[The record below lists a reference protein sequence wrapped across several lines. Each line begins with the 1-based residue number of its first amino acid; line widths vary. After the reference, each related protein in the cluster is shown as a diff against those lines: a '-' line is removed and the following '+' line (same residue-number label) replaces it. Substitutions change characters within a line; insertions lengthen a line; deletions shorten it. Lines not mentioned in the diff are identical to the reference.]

1 MQQTRKC
8 AILFYMNLQGC
19 TEMKKFEGKR
29 VCVAC
34 SGGADSLCLLHYLYK
49 RAPSDGFFL
58 SAVHVEHGLR
68 GESSKEDAAFVAK
81 FCDTLHI
88 PLYTFTFDCRAL
100 AKKNGTGIEEAA
112 RNARYGAFKML
123 LSENKADVIAT
134 AHHAQDEAETVL
146 FHLLRGAS
154 LTGAGGIREER
165 NGFIRPFLHVTKAE
179 ILAYAEENKLE
190 YRVDETNF
198 IADTTR
204 NKLRLEIL
212 PRLEEIVPGAAKNL
226 TNFSFAA
233 RRDDEFL
240 YELSAKYVTAKKSD
254 GGEKVCVRAF
264 DENGGLV
271 AEPLFARACVTA
283 MKLLGIGKD
292 YTRAH
297 IDALSALRMKQT
309 GSAADLPCGVKAR
322 RVYGDVVFSA
332 EVNGA
337 AGNAEIP
344 FGYGVFR
351 LGGAKILITESEAE
365 AAAAAAQS
373 GTKLLR
379 ADGAAL
385 CGSVFRRKKA
395 GDTFRK
401 FGGGNKSL
409 KKVLTDWKIDAEKRA
424 AIPLIAKKESG
435 EILAVAGVEIAESV
449 KITPQTKKIA
459 YIALL
464 DENR

>member
-19 TEMKKFEGKR
+19 TEMKKFAGKR

-81 FCDTLHI
+81 FCDALHI
-88 PLYTFTFDCRAL
+88 PLYTFTFDCRAI

-112 RNARYGAFKML
+112 RNARYGAFESL

-165 NGFIRPFLHVTKAE
+165 KGFIRPFLHVTKAE
-179 ILAYAEENKLE
+179 ILAYAAENKLE

-233 RRDDEFL
+233 WRDDEFL
-240 YELSAKYVTAKKSD
+240 YELSAKYVSATKTD
-254 GGEKVCVRAF
+254 GGDKVCVRAF
-264 DENGGLV
+264 DENGGPV
-271 AEPLFARACVTA
+271 ADPLFTRACVTA

-297 IDALSALRMKQT
+297 IDSLTALRTKQT
-309 GSAADLPCGVKAR
+309 GAATDLPCGVKAR
-322 RVYGDVVFSA
+322 RVYDDVVFSA
-332 EVNGA
+332 GEKGA
-337 AGNAEIP
+337 AESAEIP

-351 LGGAKILITESEAE
+351 LGGAEILITESEAE
-365 AAAAAAQS
+365 ATAAAARS

-385 CGSVFRRKKA
+385 CGGVFRRKKT

-401 FGGGNKSL
+401 FGGGEKSL
-409 KKVLTDWKIDAEKRA
+409 KKVLTDLKIDAEKRA
-424 AIPLIAKKESG
+424 EIPLIAKKESG
-435 EILAVAGVEIAESV
+435 EILAVAGVEISESV
-449 KITPQTKKIA
+449 KITSQTKKIA

-464 DENR
+464 SENR